1 MSTQGFVNMAPIWR
15 QAIAACDSVIGRLD
29 KTGLAHQ
36 RPFVIGLTLAAV
48 AIFIAAPDYRRFQ
61 PYAGV
66 PWAAAAIEWKFSHP
80 LQPIPVEEF
89 AKDAQPGD
97 SGVIE
102 HLEKRSYRIAVPFIS
117 NALHIG
123 ITGALIGQQFASYL
137 FLIFA
142 VLVARRV
149 IPDALCGLLVG
160 LLFATSFIGQWGFND
175 FVYSDGLAYLAI
187 MLMLWAKP
195 PIIVLLAAFIGPLI
209 DEAPPPSKPGP
220 AVSGRRR
227 GCLSDLSHNHWI

>member
-15 QAIAACDSVIGRLD
+15 QAIAACDSVIGQLD

-48 AIFIAAPDYRRFQ
+48 AIFIAAPDYRHFQ

-102 HLEKRSYRIAVPFIS
+102 H
-117 NALHIG
+117 
-123 ITGALIGQQFASYL
+123 
-137 FLIFA
+137 
-142 VLVARRV
+142 
-149 IPDALCGLLVG
+149 
-160 LLFATSFIGQWGFND
+160 
-175 FVYSDGLAYLAI
+175 
-187 MLMLWAKP
+187 
-195 PIIVLLAAFIGPLI
+195 
-209 DEAPPPSKPGP
+209 
-220 AVSGRRR
+220 
-227 GCLSDLSHNHWI
+227 